1 MTLEELNEQLN
12 REQKISEYYYLALA
26 DLDKGHSIKELY
38 NAMKLYESEEE
49 FEACAGIK
57 IAIKHYI
64 NDNRT
69 NQKNSNKKDRD

>member
-1 MTLEELNEQLN
+1 MNNLTEN
-12 REQKISEYYYLALA
+12 K
-26 DLDKGHSIKELY
+26 KELY

-69 NQKNSNKKDRD
+69 NKKNSNKKDRD